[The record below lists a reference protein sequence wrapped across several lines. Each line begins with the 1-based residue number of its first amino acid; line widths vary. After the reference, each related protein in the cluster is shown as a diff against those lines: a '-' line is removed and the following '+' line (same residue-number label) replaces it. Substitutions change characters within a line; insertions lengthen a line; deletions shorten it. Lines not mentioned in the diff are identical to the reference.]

1 MPKQK
6 KKSSKREKKFL
17 RRTKRKQ
24 NIRDFINL
32 ITFIPHSDVSLNLA
46 VIGLMIFGTAMISS
60 TAVAQTTSSVS
71 TVLNVLVKQIIFLI
85 FAYIAMLLSN
95 KTITLRRFSQYQ
107 SLIFAVFAISMIAP
121 FGFAATG
128 GSHAWIRIGSITIQ
142 PSEFGKPLFILICAA
157 SVYRARRNR
166 EMRKNFWTFFKWPVA
181 CLLVTLALLAAQ
193 KDYGTA
199 AITLGIVYVCLMIP
213 SYPTLRKTQR
223 ALTTLLAAGGLA
235 VVLLF
240 GVTNIGTE
248 VLKQTPLYHIAVRI
262 ENAKNPYNDIYGTG
276 YQPAN
281 SLYGIA
287 DSGFIGKGFGNSA
300 RKYGYLTQAD
310 NDYILAVTIEETGI
324 IGFAIII
331 FLYGVIEVRLFYYA
345 IRTQDTSRKIILI
358 GTGAYLFFH
367 FVLNVGGV
375 GALIPMTGIPLLF
388 ISSGGSSLLAISIA
402 LGLCQR
408 QISIISAQERK
419 GELQ

>member
-1 MPKQK
+1 M
-6 KKSSKREKKFL
+6 

-71 TVLNVLVKQIIFLI
+71 TVLNLLVKQIIFLI

-107 SLIFAVFAISMIAP
+107 GLIFAVFAISMIAP

-142 PSEFGKPLFILICAA
+142 PSEFGKPLFILICAT

-235 VVLLF
+235 VILLF

>member
-1 MPKQK
+1 M
-6 KKSSKREKKFL
+6 

-71 TVLNVLVKQIIFLI
+71 TVLNLLVKQIIFLI

-107 SLIFAVFAISMIAP
+107 GLIFAVFAISMIAP

-142 PSEFGKPLFILICAA
+142 PSEFGKPLFILICAT

-213 SYPTLRKTQR
+213 SYPILRKTQR

-235 VVLLF
+235 VILLF

>member
-1 MPKQK
+1 M
-6 KKSSKREKKFL
+6 

-107 SLIFAVFAISMIAP
+107 GLIFAVFAISMIAP

-310 NDYILAVTIEETGI
+310 ND
-324 IGFAIII
+324 
-331 FLYGVIEVRLFYYA
+331 
-345 IRTQDTSRKIILI
+345 
-358 GTGAYLFFH
+358 
-367 FVLNVGGV
+367 
-375 GALIPMTGIPLLF
+375 
-388 ISSGGSSLLAISIA
+388 
-402 LGLCQR
+402 
-408 QISIISAQERK
+408 
-419 GELQ
+419 

>member
-71 TVLNVLVKQIIFLI
+71 TVLNLLVKQIIFLI

-107 SLIFAVFAISMIAP
+107 GLIFAVFAISMIAP

-142 PSEFGKPLFILICAA
+142 PSEFGKPLFILICAT

-213 SYPTLRKTQR
+213 SYPILRKTQR

-235 VVLLF
+235 VILLF

>member
-71 TVLNVLVKQIIFLI
+71 TVLNLLVKQIIFLI

-107 SLIFAVFAISMIAP
+107 GLIFAVFAISMIAP

-142 PSEFGKPLFILICAA
+142 PSEFGKPLFILICAT

-235 VVLLF
+235 VILLF

>member
-1 MPKQK
+1 
-6 KKSSKREKKFL
+6 
-17 RRTKRKQ
+17 
-24 NIRDFINL
+24 
-32 ITFIPHSDVSLNLA
+32 
-46 VIGLMIFGTAMISS
+46 
-60 TAVAQTTSSVS
+60 
-71 TVLNVLVKQIIFLI
+71 
-85 FAYIAMLLSN
+85 
-95 KTITLRRFSQYQ
+95 
-107 SLIFAVFAISMIAP
+107 
-121 FGFAATG
+121 
-128 GSHAWIRIGSITIQ
+128 
-142 PSEFGKPLFILICAA
+142 
-157 SVYRARRNR
+157 
-166 EMRKNFWTFFKWPVA
+166 
-181 CLLVTLALLAAQ
+181 
-193 KDYGTA
+193 
-199 AITLGIVYVCLMIP
+199 MIP

-331 FLYGVIEVRLFYYA
+331 FLYGVIEARLFYYA

>member
-107 SLIFAVFAISMIAP
+107 GLIFAVFAISMIAP

-331 FLYGVIEVRLFYYA
+331 FLYGVIEARLFYYA
-345 IRTQDTSRKIILI
+345 LRTQDTSRKIILI